1 MTDCTL
7 KVCLQSTKKNTDK
20 KKETQTKKKMRNRK
34 YKNEKL
40 SVILSVQGHYK
51 QVIIDYLSMQPTSAG
66 AHLNNTY
73 LYTNLQHLN
82 VIQVIILVQHDREK
96 KLKM

>member
-1 MTDCTL
+1 M
-7 KVCLQSTKKNTDK
+7 
-20 KKETQTKKKMRNRK
+20 
-34 YKNEKL
+34 
-40 SVILSVQGHYK
+40 
-51 QVIIDYLSMQPTSAG
+51 IIDYLSMQPTSAG